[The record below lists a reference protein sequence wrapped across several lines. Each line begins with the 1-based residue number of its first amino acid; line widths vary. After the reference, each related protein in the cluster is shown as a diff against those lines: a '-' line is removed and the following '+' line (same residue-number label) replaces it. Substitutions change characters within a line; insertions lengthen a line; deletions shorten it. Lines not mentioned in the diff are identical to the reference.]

1 MQGTGL
7 LGTLSQLEG
16 HCVTRVA
23 LLCQDIHL
31 WPDCKTV
38 IAENERKIAAAASWD
53 CRQAAWADL
62 VFEDGRLHPVVGVT
76 SS

>member
-1 MQGTGL
+1 MTGM
-7 LGTLSQLEG
+7 
-16 HCVTRVA
+16 A
-23 LLCQDIHL
+23 LLCQDIL
-31 WPDCKTV
+31 VWPDCKAVVT
-38 IAENERKIAAAASWD
+38 EYEQKIAAAASWD